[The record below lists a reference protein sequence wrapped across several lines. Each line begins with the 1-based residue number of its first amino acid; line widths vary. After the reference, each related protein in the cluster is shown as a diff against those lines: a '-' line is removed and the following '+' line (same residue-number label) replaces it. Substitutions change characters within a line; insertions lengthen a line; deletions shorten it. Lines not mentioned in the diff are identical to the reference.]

1 MEKLYQIVKL
11 LAVASVIP
19 VAVCLC
25 MFLLSLKAAT
35 EKTVAIAQAL
45 PAQVDARLGKIQ
57 DNVLAKIDT
66 VQDKLSKDVIAL
78 TNTGDRRL
86 ASIQAQ
92 TFEQVQGIRQD
103 FNTQLTQ
110 TNQTVSMLANSYAG
124 IPNTIAARLDK
135 YTDCEKN
142 DLCWQGQ
149 FTDSLFALR
158 TTSRDVSMTMQGING
173 TLPGI
178 EGNVA
183 KISETFATGFPI
195 ITTNVEGI
203 SKNINT
209 ITHPHWY
216 DRLLGYALNGA
227 ILYRSLN
234 PASLSVTAAA
244 TVVASH

>member
-1 MEKLYQIVKL
+1 MYQIAVPEDRPNQNKMEKLYQIVKL

-110 TNQTVSMLANSYAG
+110 TNQTVS
-124 IPNTIAARLDK
+124 
-135 YTDCEKN
+135 
-142 DLCWQGQ
+142 
-149 FTDSLFALR
+149 
-158 TTSRDVSMTMQGING
+158 
-173 TLPGI
+173 
-178 EGNVA
+178 
-183 KISETFATGFPI
+183 
-195 ITTNVEGI
+195 
-203 SKNINT
+203 
-209 ITHPHWY
+209 
-216 DRLLGYALNGA
+216 
-227 ILYRSLN
+227 
-234 PASLSVTAAA
+234 
-244 TVVASH
+244 